1 MATTDERLRDELAA
15 ATIGAGEV
23 RKRGRPRSAGADEAI
38 LDAAVDL
45 LAEQGLLALSIEAV
59 AARAGVAKTTV
70 YRRWPNK
77 DELLLDAVGCIK
89 GPLVDPPGE
98 SVRGDLLWMLTRTRD
113 GWFKGRFGRLMA
125 RLAADGLER
134 PDLYR
139 EGRARYVAPRQAVLR
154 RIIRRGIDEGM
165 VRADADPEWVI
176 ALLTSPVISAAFT
189 HQEAPSNRQLEFIV
203 DTVLKGVAP

>member
-1 MATTDERLRDELAA
+1 MA
-15 ATIGAGEV
+15 ATVPVEK
-23 RKRGRPRSAGADEAI
+23 RRGRPRDAGADEAI

-45 LAEQGLLALSIEAV
+45 LAEQGFLALSIEAV

-89 GPLVDPPGE
+89 GPPVDAPGE
-98 SVRGDLLWMLTRTRD
+98 SVRSDILWMLIRMRD

-125 RLAADGLER
+125 RLAVDGLER

-139 EGRARYVAPRQAVLR
+139 EGRARYVAPRQAVMR
-154 RIIRRGIDEGM
+154 GIIQRGIDDGSI
-165 VRADADPEWVI
+165 RAGVDPDWVM

-189 HQEAPSNRQLEFIV
+189 HQDAPSNRQLEFIV
-203 DTVLKGVAP
+203 DTVLRGVAP